1 MSWELSNFVQSLTSV
16 SDSTASVY
24 KRDLKSFIEWCN
36 TQKLTAPSEVS
47 RRNLRYYLAWLQEN
61 DYSRRTIS
69 RKASSLRRYFKWAQ
83 HKSLIDSN
91 PTVNLQTQG
100 GKSKLPRV
108 LKKQELQVLLDNP
121 RPVALNDGI
130 RKFRDD
136 AILELLYGS
145 GLRVSELCNLKF
157 NQIDSKRQ
165 LLRIEGKGRKERLV
179 PLSRKSIQC
188 LELWLK
194 NGRPEMIG
202 TEENHDYVF
211 VNMRCKQITPR
222 DVRRLLDRRS
232 SVPVNPHALRHT
244 FATHLL
250 DGGADLREVQELLGH
265 SDLSSTQIY
274 THVSKDRLKA
284 VHKRT
289 HPRG

>member
-36 TQKLTAPSEVS
+36 SQKLTAPSEVS

-83 HKSLIDSN
+83 RKSLIDSN

-121 RPVALNDGI
+121 RPATLNDGI

-165 LLRIEGKGRKERLV
+165 LLQIEGKGRKERLV
-179 PLSRKSIQC
+179 PLSRRSIQC

-202 TEENHDYVF
+202 SEENHDFVF

>member
-1 MSWELSNFVQSLTSV
+1 MTWEMPNFIESLTSV
-16 SDSTASVY
+16 SNSTASVY
-24 KRDLKSFIEWCN
+24 KRDLKSFIEWCESHN
-36 TQKLTAPSEVS
+36 LTKPSEVS

-83 HKSLIDSN
+83 NNSLTDSN

-108 LKKQELQVLLDNP
+108 LKREELQGLLDNP
-121 RPVALNDGI
+121 RPVIQNDGV

-145 GLRVSELCNLKF
+145 GLRVSELCDLK
-157 NQIDSKRQ
+157 IDQLDFRQ
-165 LLRIEGKGRKERLV
+165 KLVRVKGKGKKERLV
-179 PLSRKSIQC
+179 PLSEKSIKC
-188 LELWLK
+188 IELWLRD
-194 NGRPEMIG
+194 GRPEMMG
-202 TEENHDYVF
+202 TETLHDFVF
-211 VNMRCKQITPR
+211 VNMRHKQITPR

-232 SVPVNPHALRHT
+232 VVPVNPHALRHT

-250 DGGADLREVQELLGH
+250 DGGADLREVQEFLGH

-274 THVSKDRLKA
+274 THVSKDRLKTI
-284 VHKRT
+284 HKRT

>member
-121 RPVALNDGI
+121 RPKTLNDGL

-202 TEENHDYVF
+202 TEENHDFVF

>member
-36 TQKLTAPSEVS
+36 SQKLTAPSEVS

-121 RPVALNDGI
+121 RPVTLNDGI

-165 LLRIEGKGRKERLV
+165 LLQIEGKGRKERLV
-179 PLSRKSIQC
+179 PLSRRSIQC

-202 TEENHDYVF
+202 SEENHDFVF

>member
-1 MSWELSNFVQSLTSV
+1 MSWELPNFIQSLTSV

-24 KRDLKSFIEWCN
+24 KRDLKSFIEWCES
-36 TQKLTAPSEVS
+36 QELTVPSEVS
-47 RRNLRYYLAWLQEN
+47 RRNLRHYLAWLQEN

-83 HKSLIDSN
+83 HNSLTDSN

-121 RPVALNDGI
+121 RPATLKDGI
-130 RKFRDD
+130 RKSRDD

-157 NQIDSKRQ
+157 DQIDFKKQ
-165 LLRIEGKGRKERLV
+165 LLRVEGKGRKERLV
-179 PLSRKSIQC
+179 PLSMKSIQC

-194 NGRPEMIG
+194 DGRPEMLG
-202 TEENHDYVF
+202 TEEKHDFVF
-211 VNMRCKQITPR
+211 VNMRHKQITPR

-284 VHKRT
+284 IHKRT

>member
-24 KRDLKSFIEWCN
+24 KRDLKSFIEWCEV
-36 TQKLTAPSEVS
+36 QKLTAPSEVS

-83 HKSLIDSN
+83 HNSLTDSN

-108 LKKQELQVLLDNP
+108 LKKQELQILLDNP
-121 RPVALNDGI
+121 RPATLNDGI

-157 NQIDSKRQ
+157 DQIDSRKQ

-202 TEENHDYVF
+202 TEEKHDFVF

>member
-1 MSWELSNFVQSLTSV
+1 MSWELSNFLQSLTSV

-24 KRDLKSFIEWCN
+24 KRDLKSFIEWCDN
-36 TQKLTAPSEVS
+36 QKLTAPSEVS

-61 DYSRRTIS
+61 NYSRRTIS

-83 HKSLIDSN
+83 HKSLTDSN
-91 PTVNLQTQG
+91 PTVNLQTKG

-121 RPVALNDGI
+121 RPATLNDGI

-157 NQIDSKRQ
+157 NQIDSKKQ

-202 TEENHDYVF
+202 TEANHDFVF

-284 VHKRT
+284 IHKRT

>member
-1 MSWELSNFVQSLTSV
+1 MSWELPNFIQSLTSV

-24 KRDLKSFIEWCN
+24 KRDLKSFIEWCES
-36 TQKLTAPSEVS
+36 QELTVPSEVS
-47 RRNLRYYLAWLQEN
+47 RRNLRHYLAWLQEN

-121 RPVALNDGI
+121 RPKTLNDGI

-194 NGRPEMIG
+194 NGRPEMLG
-202 TEENHDYVF
+202 TEEKHDFVF

-284 VHKRT
+284 IHKRT

>member
-24 KRDLKSFIEWCN
+24 KRDLKSFIECN

-69 RKASSLRRYFKWAQ
+69 RKHLHWRYFKWAQ

-136 AILELLYGS
+136 AIP
-145 GLRVSELCNLKF
+145 NF
-157 NQIDSKRQ
+157 
-165 LLRIEGKGRKERLV
+165 
-179 PLSRKSIQC
+179 
-188 LELWLK
+188 
-194 NGRPEMIG
+194 
-202 TEENHDYVF
+202 
-211 VNMRCKQITPR
+211 
-222 DVRRLLDRRS
+222 
-232 SVPVNPHALRHT
+232 
-244 FATHLL
+244 
-250 DGGADLREVQELLGH
+250 
-265 SDLSSTQIY
+265 
-274 THVSKDRLKA
+274 
-284 VHKRT
+284 
-289 HPRG
+289 

>member
-36 TQKLTAPSEVS
+36 SQKLTTPSEVS

-108 LKKQELQVLLDNP
+108 LKKEELQVVLDNP
-121 RPVALNDGI
+121 RPVTLNDGI

>member
-1 MSWELSNFVQSLTSV
+1 MSWELPNFIQSLTSV

-24 KRDLKSFIEWCN
+24 KRDLKSFIEWCES
-36 TQKLTAPSEVS
+36 QELTVPSEVS
-47 RRNLRYYLAWLQEN
+47 RRNLRHYLAWLQEN

-83 HKSLIDSN
+83 HNSLTDSN

-121 RPVALNDGI
+121 RPATLKDGI
-130 RKFRDD
+130 RKSRDD

-157 NQIDSKRQ
+157 DQIDFKKQ
-165 LLRIEGKGRKERLV
+165 LLRVEGKGRKERLV
-179 PLSRKSIQC
+179 PLSMKSIQC

-194 NGRPEMIG
+194 DGRPEMLG
-202 TEENHDYVF
+202 TEEKHDFVF

-284 VHKRT
+284 IHKRT

>member
-36 TQKLTAPSEVS
+36 SQKLTAPSEVS

-121 RPVALNDGI
+121 RPKTLNDGI
-130 RKFRDD
+130 RKLRDD

-202 TEENHDYVF
+202 TEENHDFVF
-211 VNMRCKQITPR
+211 VNTRCKQITPR

>member
-1 MSWELSNFVQSLTSV
+1 MSWDLQNFIQSLTSV

-24 KRDLKSFIEWCN
+24 NRDLNSFIDWCES
-36 TQKLTAPSEVS
+36 QELTCPEEVS
-47 RRNLRYYLAWLQEN
+47 RKNLRYYLAWLQES
-61 DYSRRTIS
+61 DYSRRTIA
-69 RKASSLRRYFKWAQ
+69 RKASALRRYFKWAQ
-83 HKSLIDSN
+83 SHSLTESN
-91 PTVNLQTQG
+91 PTIDLQVQG

-108 LKKQELQVLLDNP
+108 LKQEELQTLLDTP
-121 RPVALNDGI
+121 RPGIKDDGA
-130 RKFRDD
+130 RKVRDD

-145 GLRVSELCNLKF
+145 GLRVSELCDLKFDQINLK
-157 NQIDSKRQ
+157 QG
-165 LLRIEGKGRKERLV
+165 LLRITGKGKKERLV
-179 PLSRKSIQC
+179 PLSEKSIQS
-188 LELWLK
+188 LEVWIRS
-194 NGRPEMIG
+194 GRPEMLG
-202 TEENHDYVF
+202 SKEDHDFVF
-211 VNMRCKQITPR
+211 INLRQKQITPR

-274 THVSKDRLKA
+274 THVSKDRLKTI
-284 VHKRT
+284 HKQT

>member
-36 TQKLTAPSEVS
+36 SQKLTAPSEVS

-83 HKSLIDSN
+83 RKSLIDSN

-121 RPVALNDGI
+121 RPKTLNDGI

-165 LLRIEGKGRKERLV
+165 LLQIEGKGRKERLV

-202 TEENHDYVF
+202 AEENHDFVF

>member
-36 TQKLTAPSEVS
+36 SQKLTAPSEVS

-121 RPVALNDGI
+121 RPKTLNDGI

-188 LELWLK
+188 LELWL
-194 NGRPEMIG
+194 NTGRPEMIG
-202 TEENHDYVF
+202 TEENHDFVF

>member
-36 TQKLTAPSEVS
+36 SQKLTAPSEVS

-121 RPVALNDGI
+121 RPKTLNDGI

-165 LLRIEGKGRKERLV
+165 LLQIEGKGRKERLV
-179 PLSRKSIQC
+179 PLSRRSIQC

-202 TEENHDYVF
+202 TEENHDFVF

>member
-36 TQKLTAPSEVS
+36 SQKLTAPSEVS

-121 RPVALNDGI
+121 RPATLNDGI

-145 GLRVSELCNLKF
+145 GLRAVS
-157 NQIDSKRQ
+157 
-165 LLRIEGKGRKERLV
+165 
-179 PLSRKSIQC
+179 
-188 LELWLK
+188 
-194 NGRPEMIG
+194 
-202 TEENHDYVF
+202 Y
-211 VNMRCKQITPR
+211 
-222 DVRRLLDRRS
+222 
-232 SVPVNPHALRHT
+232 
-244 FATHLL
+244 THLR
-250 DGGADLREVQELLGH
+250 AHE
-265 SDLSSTQIY
+265 T
-274 THVSKDRLKA
+274 
-284 VHKRT
+284 
-289 HPRG
+289 

>member
-36 TQKLTAPSEVS
+36 SQKLTAPSEVS

-121 RPVALNDGI
+121 RPKTLNDGI

-179 PLSRKSIQC
+179 PLSRRSIQC

-202 TEENHDYVF
+202 SEENHDFVF

>member
-36 TQKLTAPSEVS
+36 SQKLTAPSEVS

-121 RPVALNDGI
+121 RPKTLNDGI

-165 LLRIEGKGRKERLV
+165 LLQIEGKGRKERLV
-179 PLSRKSIQC
+179 PLSRRSIQC

-202 TEENHDYVF
+202 AEENHDFVF
-211 VNMRCKQITPR
+211 VNTRCKQITPR

>member
-24 KRDLKSFIEWCN
+24 KRDLKSFIEWCES
-36 TQKLTAPSEVS
+36 QELTAPSEVS

-83 HKSLIDSN
+83 HNSLTDSN

-108 LKKQELQVLLDNP
+108 LKKQELQILLDNP
-121 RPVALNDGI
+121 RPAILNDGI

-157 NQIDSKRQ
+157 DQIDSRKQ

-202 TEENHDYVF
+202 TEEKHDFVF

-284 VHKRT
+284 IHKQT

>member
-36 TQKLTAPSEVS
+36 SQKLTAPSEVS

-83 HKSLIDSN
+83 RKSLIDSN

-121 RPVALNDGI
+121 RPKTLNDGI

-202 TEENHDYVF
+202 SEENHDFVF

>member
-1 MSWELSNFVQSLTSV
+1 MSWELSNFLQSLTSV

-24 KRDLKSFIEWCN
+24 KRDLKSFIEWCDN
-36 TQKLTAPSEVS
+36 QKLTAPSEVS

-61 DYSRRTIS
+61 NYSRRTIS

-83 HKSLIDSN
+83 HKSLTDIN
-91 PTVNLQTQG
+91 PTVNLQTKG

-121 RPVALNDGI
+121 RPATLNDGI

-157 NQIDSKRQ
+157 NQIDSKKQ

-202 TEENHDYVF
+202 TEENHDFVF

-284 VHKRT
+284 IHKRT